1 LTPLSNSQRQGIIL
15 GRARSIVGAV
25 SSRDRAQPEVN
36 DLRELINDSS
46 EGTE

>member
-15 GRARSIVGAV
+15 GRARSIVDAV
-25 SSRDRAQPEVN
+25 PTRDRALPEVS